1 MNINEFSKTAKVV
14 DRKAH
19 KTDDGGLVIESTQ
32 DVTGII
38 ESNRKQFNAYDE
50 RARWSDDLLGNKIA
64 SIPLTVIDDLNQK
77 GIMRGFHILDEKRF
91 KEFLNDPDNRVFRTR
106 PGRI

>member
-1 MNINEFSKTAKVV
+1 MNINEFSKTAKVI

>member
-1 MNINEFSKTAKVV
+1 MSEIQFRI
-14 DRKAH
+14 RKAH
-19 KTDDGGLVIESTQ
+19 STDDGGLVIETAQ
-32 DVTGII
+32 DVSGII
-38 ESNRKQFNAYDE
+38 ESNKKQFNAYDE
-50 RARWSDDLLGNKIA
+50 RARWSDDILGNKIA